1 MKKIPNY
8 LLIVVVGFII
18 NVITIIPVSADGGQL
33 MEAYPPNYAAKNFRL
48 SDLAGEMHELEDY
61 RGKYVIVNFWSMS
74 CNVCKSEMTTLQS
87 AHELL
92 DTEGMVIVSIHAGEP
107 SEGVESV
114 LKLNNVN
121 YPVLFDIDLQLGG
134 WGIPIMPTTFIVGP
148 KGNIRYRA
156 VGTRIWNSPF
166 MIDFMQGILD
176 SNGSQPASSKP
187 L

>member
-1 MKKIPNY
+1 MNKTPNY
-8 LLIVVVGFII
+8 LLMVVVGLVV
-18 NVITIIPVSADGGQL
+18 NLITIIPASADDGQL
-33 MEAYPPNYAAKNFRL
+33 MEAYPPNYEAKNFKL

-61 RGKYVIVNFWSMS
+61 RGKHVIVNFWSMS
-74 CNVCKSEMTTLQS
+74 CNVCKSEMTALQS
-87 AHELL
+87 AYELL
-92 DTEGMVIVSIHAGEP
+92 DREDIVIVSIHAGDP

-121 YPVLFDIDLQLGG
+121 YPVLFDIDLQLGD
-134 WGIPIMPTTFIVGP
+134 WGVPIMPTTFIVSP

-156 VGTRIWNSPF
+156 VGTRVWNSPF

-176 SNGSQPASSKP
+176 SNDPQSSSSKP

>member
-1 MKKIPNY
+1 MNKTPNH
-8 LLIVVVGFII
+8 LLMVIVGLVV
-18 NVITIIPVSADGGQL
+18 NLITIIPANADDGQL
-33 MEAYPPNYAAKNFRL
+33 MEAYPPNYEAKNFEL

-61 RGKYVIVNFWSMS
+61 RGKHVLVNFWSMS

-92 DTEGMVIVSIHAGEP
+92 DREDLVIVSIHAGDP

-114 LKLNNVN
+114 LKLNNIN
-121 YPVLFDIDLQLGG
+121 YPVLFDIDLQLGD
-134 WGIPIMPTTFIVGP
+134 WGIPIMPTSFIVSP
-148 KGNIRYRA
+148 KGNVLYRA
-156 VGTRIWNSPF
+156 VGTRVWNSPF

-176 SNGSQPASSKP
+176 SDTPKPSSAKP